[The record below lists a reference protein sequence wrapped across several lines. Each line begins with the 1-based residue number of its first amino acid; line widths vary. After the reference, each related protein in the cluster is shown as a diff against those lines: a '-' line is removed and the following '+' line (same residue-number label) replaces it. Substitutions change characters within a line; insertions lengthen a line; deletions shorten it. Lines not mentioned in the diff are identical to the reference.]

1 MNILSIV
8 SEYNPFHNGHLY
20 HLKESV
26 KLTNADLKVAIMS
39 GNFVQ
44 RGEPAIL
51 NKWERAELALKA
63 GFDLVVELPCVYAI
77 SSAENFAY
85 GAMEIADEIGSSFV
99 SFGSECGDL
108 SELKYLSKSIVDNKE
123 KYVCL
128 VKEKISEGFS
138 YPKSQELVIE
148 KLFGQDF
155 SNLCKSNN
163 ILGLEYLKAL
173 NSIESSVIP
182 ITVRRNNSD
191 FISSS
196 EIRKLFRDTAFEDIN
211 IGNFVPTFVFDS
223 LKESYYNGNIV
234 ISLKTFEREL
244 FYILRTLSFADI
256 KNIPDLPDNMITNLK
271 KAANLCNSLDE
282 LINSLKNKSITQAR
296 IQRILLYILLGITK
310 KDIELSKNIIPY
322 IRIIGMN
329 DNGKRLL
336 PIISK
341 NYKVITSVKDFE
353 SKCNDAD
360 LLRLLEIDK
369 RATDIYTLAYSSDSR
384 ANLDY
389 TTKIVTL
396 N

>member
-26 KLTNADLKVAIMS
+26 KLTNTDLKVAIMS

-51 NKWERAELALKA
+51 NKWKRAELALKA
-63 GFDLVVELPCVYAI
+63 GFDLIVELPCVYAI

-85 GAMEIADEIGSSFV
+85 GAMEIADAIGSSFV
-99 SFGSECGDL
+99 SFGSECGNL
-108 SELKYLSKSIVDNKE
+108 NELKHLSKLIVDNKE

-148 KLFGQDF
+148 KLFGQNF
-155 SNLCKSNN
+155 ANLCKSNN

-173 NSIESSVIP
+173 NMINSSIEP
-182 ITVRRNNSD
+182 ITVERNNSS
-191 FISSS
+191 FLSSS
-196 EIRKLFRDTAFEDIN
+196 EIRKIFRDTTSEDIN
-211 IGNFVPTFVFDS
+211 VDNFVPTFVFDS
-223 LKESYYNGNIV
+223 LKESYNSGNMV
-234 ISLKTFEREL
+234 VSLKNFEREL
-244 FYILRTLSFADI
+244 FYILRTFDLNDI
-256 KNIPDLPDNMITNLK
+256 KNVPDLPDNMITNLK
-271 KAANLCNSLDE
+271 KAANLYNSLDD
-282 LINSLKNKSITQAR
+282 LINILKNKSITQAR
-296 IQRILLYILLGITK
+296 IQRILLYILIGITK
-310 KDIELSKNIIPY
+310 KDVEISKNIVPY

-341 NYKVITSVKDFE
+341 NCNVVTSVKDFE
-353 SKCNDAD
+353 LKCNDSD

-396 N
+396 D